1 MITFHALGYYGLYGI
16 PLGLLLCRL
25 APAGSTVRRITA
37 RITLTALLLVA
48 ATVALSY

>member
-1 MITFHALGYYGLYGI
+1 MITFHALGYYSLYGI
-16 PLGLLLCRL
+16 PAGLIVCGL

-37 RITLTALLLVA
+37 RITLAALLLVA